1 MIHRQTR
8 GHVARLAART
18 GAAGSAVVLAVS
30 AWATWS
36 PSFLGAVAPIA
47 GEAQVVGPEGT
58 EGSGVP
64 LESGGGTTAFSIG
77 LPAGAACTGDS
88 AGGGYRIQSYMV
100 PAAVDP
106 ATLKFNA
113 NGPTP
118 SGVDVDFSQPLF
130 DTIGTPYVQALT
142 AIADTPG
149 GPGLILSIPG
159 FNFAVFS
166 PGHIL
171 PGVYNLG
178 IACTLGPPE
187 EEDQLEKYWNTQMTF
202 TEDAGDPVGVT
213 WLTTTTIPPTTIPPT
228 TTTTTTTIPPT
239 TTTTTTTI
247 PPTTT
252 TTTTTIPPTTTTTTT
267 TTTIPPTTTTT
278 TIPPTP
284 VSVLGGS
291 TGSPGADSAGA
302 AGGRIPETGASSLA
316 LMTWACLLAA
326 FGLAA
331 AALGRRFPKACEPT
345 E

>member
-47 GEAQVVGPEGT
+47 GEAQVVVPEGT

-64 LESGGGTTAFSIG
+64 LESGGSTTAFSIG

-88 AGGGYRIQSYMV
+88 ATGGYRIQSYMV
-100 PAAVDP
+100 PAAIDP

-130 DTIGTPYVQALT
+130 DTVGGTPYVEALT

-166 PGHIL
+166 TGHIL

-178 IACTLGPPE
+178 IACTLGPPT

-202 TEDAGDPVGVT
+202 TEDAADPIGVK
-213 WLTTTTIPPTTIPPT
+213 WLTTTTVPPT
-228 TTTTTTTIPPT
+228 TTTIPT
-239 TTTTTTTI
+239 TTTMPADDHHPDDDHRAADDDHHPAADDHHPADDDDDHRAADHPAHHDDGVCAG
-247 PPTTT
+247 PPELR
-252 TTTTTIPPTTTTTTT
+252 
-267 TTTIPPTTTTT
+267 
-278 TIPPTP
+278 
-284 VSVLGGS
+284 SV
-291 TGSPGADSAGA
+291 
-302 AGGRIPETGASSLA
+302 
-316 LMTWACLLAA
+316 
-326 FGLAA
+326 
-331 AALGRRFPKACEPT
+331 
-345 E
+345 